1 MRVVLFGKL
10 GCKFRIKKK
19 MIRISRRENDFVK
32 EVFVKN
38 GRELSYG

>member
-10 GCKFRIKKK
+10 GCKSRIKK

-38 GRELSYG
+38 RRELSYG